1 MPGRNLIKQYA
12 AESYYHFYN
21 RGVNKNRIFRDQEDF
36 IVFLAL
42 LKRYLGIKKVK
53 KANRTNHPNFYNE
66 VDLLAYCL
74 MSNHFHL
81 FIYQKEDPT
90 AITKFMRSLA
100 TAYGMYFNKKYKRVG
115 PVFQQRYRAVRITDD
130 AQLLHISRY
139 IHLNPDNYNTYEWS
153 SLPYYLGNKT
163 ADWVKSNKILE
174 LFDDV
179 NYADFVADYKAYYDD
194 LNAIKQFIA
203 NTP

>member
-42 LKRYLGIKKVK
+42 LKRYLGINKVK

-90 AITKFMRSLA
+90 AITNFMRSLA
-100 TAYGMYFNKKYKRVG
+100 TAYGMYFNRKYKRVG

-163 ADWVKSNKILE
+163 ADWVKPNKILE